1 MGAAGPAGGLVLL
14 ASLTLCMDSS
24 AQTAPPVTV
33 LTIHSGAENFPS
45 NPLLDAGIRDALDS
59 RVDLRI
65 DDFSEYLEDDLFPG
79 AEASLAFKDY
89 IHRKYVGR
97 HIDIVIAITATA
109 MQFALNHRAELF
121 PDAPIVFEATQ
132 PPDQITRQAGPGATG
147 VVVGAAYPETLKLAL
162 ELQPSIEQVFVIAQA
177 TNQRNVSTVRAGL
190 RGFSSRVRFTYI
202 EDTSLP
208 GLLAAVRGAAPNSI
222 VLFIWFS
229 LLEPGRVIYPDEIAR
244 LVAKAAPVPVYGSSD
259 LYIGSGLVGGVVR
272 DTRETGTR
280 LGHLALQI
288 LTGTRAENIPIEV
301 PPLRPVLDWRQMK
314 RWGIDVSRLP
324 PRSDVRYQPPTL
336 WESYRRYVVGAVVVI
351 SAELLLIGALL
362 TERASRRRAENIVRA
377 RESALRAS
385 YDRIRQLNAR
395 VINAQETARAAI
407 ARELHD
413 DVCQELVS
421 VLLELSNLKRSSGHV
436 LGPGALEQ
444 LSQLHDTTSS
454 VVEDIRRMSHDLH
467 PATLRLIGLAA
478 AVRAHC
484 IEVERRN
491 DVQVAFESEG
501 ELSSV
506 HLDIALCLFRVVQ
519 EALRNAAAHGDA
531 RRMAVAIRRLENVV
545 ALTVTDDG
553 RGFDV
558 DAARQSSG
566 GLGLVSMEERVRLL
580 SGTIEIVS
588 GPTQGTTIIVHIPAD
603 ARIETPAVDHVPLL
617 ETVLADSR

>member
-1 MGAAGPAGGLVLL
+1 VGIRVPAVGLVVL
-14 ASLTLCMDSS
+14 ASLTLCVDSS
-24 AQTAPPVTV
+24 AQTTPPLTV

-59 RVDLRI
+59 RLDLRI

-79 AEASLAFKDY
+79 EEASLAFKDY

-121 PDAPIVFEATQ
+121 PDAPIVFEASQ
-132 PPDQITRQAGPGATG
+132 PPDQITRHAGPGATG
-147 VVVGAAYPETLKLAL
+147 VVVGAAYPETLRLAL
-162 ELQPSIEQVFVIAQA
+162 ELQPSIEQVFVIAQG
-177 TNQRNVSTVRAGL
+177 TNQRNVTTVRAGL
-190 RGFSSRVRFTYI
+190 RGFSSRVRLTYI

-208 GLLAAVRGAAPNSI
+208 GLLTAVRGAPPNSI

-229 LLEPGRVIYPDEIAR
+229 LLEPGRVAYPDEIAR
-244 LVAKAAPVPVYGSSD
+244 QVAKAAPVPVYGSSD

-272 DTRETGTR
+272 DTRETGTH
-280 LGHLALQI
+280 LGSLALQI
-288 LTGTRAENIPIEV
+288 LTGTRAENIPIEE
-301 PPLRPVLDWRQMK
+301 PPLRPVLDWRQME

-324 PRSDVRYQPPTL
+324 PHSDVRYRPPTL

-351 SAELLLIGALL
+351 FAELLLIGALL
-362 TERASRRRAENIVRA
+362 TERASRRRAEKIVRA

-421 VLLELSNLKRSSGHV
+421 VMLELSNLRSSGHV

-454 VVEDIRRMSHDLH
+454 VVAGVRRMSHDLH
-467 PATLRLIGLAA
+467 PATLRLLGLAA

-519 EALRNAAAHGDA
+519 EALRNAAVHGEA
-531 RRMAVAIRRLENVV
+531 RRIAVAIRRLENVV

-588 GPTQGTTIIVHIPAD
+588 QPTRGTTIVVHIPAD
-603 ARIETPAVDHVPLL
+603 ARTETPAVDHVPLL